1 MTHLPQDPLMLLS
14 VVNMK
19 LRDYYPSLAA
29 LCDDLDQEQSSLEAV
44 LASVGYFYDREQN
57 AFLPGS

>member
-1 MTHLPQDPLMLLS
+1 MDLPKDGAMLLS

-29 LCDDLDQEQSSLEAV
+29 FCEDAGVSETELKTRLAV
-44 LASVGYFYDREQN
+44 IDYEYDEKSNQ
-57 AFLPGS
+57 FV

>member
-1 MTHLPQDPLMLLS
+1 MDLPKDGAMLLS

-29 LCDDLDQEQSSLEAV
+29 FCEDAGVSETDLNTRLAV
-44 LASVGYFYDREQN
+44 IDYEYDEKSNQ
-57 AFLPGS
+57 FV